1 MTESNQICPLD
12 RLRSTYC
19 ELVRELDVPRRPNLD
34 CLSGT
39 RWRALG
45 CYLPNRSLCGSAG
58 ALDAFVEIVRAT
70 PIDSGMGFVILT
82 HRHVGSGSKLV
93 EILSRVTA
101 MSVQEIEDGT
111 VLKQNCVYVA
121 PAGMDVTTD
130 GEAFQIVQSSKP
142 YGCWPNTFDVYLR
155 SVAVNTR
162 DRAITVILSGMA
174 AGGGINYAQ
183 TDETTEGMPR
193 NVIATGN
200 VDYQGTL
207 AQIID
212 SILSLV
218 PR

>member
-1 MTESNQICPLD
+1 M
-12 RLRSTYC
+12 
-19 ELVRELDVPRRPNLD
+19 RELDVPRRPNLD

-45 CYLPNRSLCGSAG
+45 CYLPNRSLWGSAG
-58 ALDAFVEIVRAT
+58 ALDAFVEIVRAA

-82 HRHVGSGSKLV
+82 HRRVGSGSKLV

-130 GEAFQIVQSSKP
+130 GEAFQIVRSSKP
-142 YGCWPNTFDVYLR
+142 YGWPNTFDVYLR

-174 AGGGINYAQ
+174 ADGSASLGELKKSGGINYAQ
-183 TDETTEGMPR
+183 TDATTEGMLR
-193 NVIATGN
+193 NAIATGN
-200 VDYQGTL
+200 VDCQGTL